1 MPIIVENSLPA
12 CAVLESENIFVMTHH
27 RATTQHIRPLRIAIL
42 NLMPTKIVTET
53 QILRCLSNTPIQ
65 IEIDLIQTAT
75 HKSTNTPEDHLLKFY
90 QTFDDIKDLYYDGFI
105 ITGAPVEKMDFE
117 EVDYWPELVEIMEWT
132 KTHVHSTLHICWGA
146 QAGLYY
152 HYGIQKHLLP
162 KKLAGIY
169 KHHIMSNR
177 TNESLLRGFDD
188 VFKAPHSRYTTV
200 LSEDILCN
208 HNLILLAESYEAGPY
223 LIAAKNGR
231 QLFVTGHSEYDK
243 ETLAKEYFRDLH
255 KGIHPDIPEN
265 YFDGD
270 DPHNE
275 PRLSWRSHSTL
286 LFTNWLNYYVYQ
298 STPYELNSLI

>member
-90 QTFDDIKDLYYDGFI
+90 QTFDDIKDQYYDGFI

-152 HYGIQKHLLP
+152 HYGIQKTP
-162 KKLAGIY
+162 TGKKLSGVY
-169 KHHIMSNR
+169 SHR
-177 TNESLLRGFDD
+177 LLDRCEPIVRSFDD
-188 VFKAPHSRYTTV
+188 VFYAPHSRYFGVKRDDV
-200 LSEDILCN
+200 LANEHLM
-208 HNLILLAESYEAGPY
+208 LLAESDEAGCY
-223 LIAAKNGR
+223 LIKDDQGNIY
-231 QLFVTGHSEYDK
+231 LLGHPEYDRMSLDAEYK
-243 ETLAKEYFRDLH
+243 RDLAKGMDAEVPVHYY
-255 KGIHPDIPEN
+255 EN
-265 YFDGD
+265 D
-270 DPHNE
+270 DPSTT
-275 PRLSWRSHSTL
+275 PLLTWRGHANTL
-286 LFTNWLNYYVYQ
+286 YTNWLNFYVYQ
-298 STPYELNSLI
+298 ATPYKW